1 MKSGRRIA
9 YQVLFAAAAI
19 ALIVALYPYI
29 EVARFSRDVTG
40 IDVSHHQKN
49 IDWARVAKSGVAFAY
64 IKATEGGDFA
74 DKRFLENWRGA
85 AEAGIARGAY
95 HFFKPCKS
103 GAEQAKNFIARV
115 PKEAGA
121 LPPVLDVEDMMTCA
135 SKSPPL
141 DALAEITAFLDAVE
155 THYGCRPLIYTTPEY
170 ESVVLQGRLENERY
184 WARSLHLPPRYR
196 QASWVFWQYHHRGR
210 RDGIDGPVDLNAF
223 RGTKEDFA
231 RFAGG
236 EGCGRGR

>member
-1 MKSGRRIA
+1 MKNGRRFAIK
-9 YQVLFAAAAI
+9 VLFVAATF

-74 DKRFLENWRGA
+74 DKRFVDNWRGA
-85 AEAGIARGAY
+85 AAAGIARGAY

-135 SKSPPL
+135 STSPPL
-141 DALAEITAFLDAVE
+141 DVIAEIMAFLDSIE
-155 THYGCRPLIYTTPEY
+155 GHYGCRPLIYTTPEY

-223 RGTKEDFA
+223 RGSKEEFA

-236 EGCGRGR
+236 EGCGRKG